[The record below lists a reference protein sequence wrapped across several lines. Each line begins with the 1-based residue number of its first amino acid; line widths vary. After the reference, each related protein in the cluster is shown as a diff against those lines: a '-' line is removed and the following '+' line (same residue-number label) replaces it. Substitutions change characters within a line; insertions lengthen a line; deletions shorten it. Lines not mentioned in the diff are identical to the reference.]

1 MTPRALRL
9 TLAAVDHVEDRAARV
24 ELTDADWWDAGCPW
38 PRLHGLAVST
48 AHLESAVIA
57 TSGRRTP
64 LRGTPVPVETLARSQ
79 NFLLLTPLTPPVILA
94 HHQLQGAAHG
104 RP

>member
-9 TLAAVDHVEDRAARV
+9 TLAAVDHVEDPAARV

-48 AHLESAVIA
+48 GRIESAVIA

-64 LRGTPVPVETLARSQ
+64 ITVETLARSQ
-79 NFLLLTPLTPPVILA
+79 KVILA
-94 HHQLQGAAHG
+94 HHQLQGDHHG